1 MLTGGV
7 WNCAPTIGPTIGL
20 ALGCGARHNGNVV
33 IQISRRR

>member
-7 WNCAPTIGPTIGL
+7 WNCAPTIGL